1 MSPAVRYVFGFLGGL
16 LASGPLGL
24 FADQP
29 EIKFNRDI
37 RPLLSDR
44 CFKCHGPDSQ
54 TREAGLRLDRSEA
67 AVAELDSGER
77 AIVPSDLEQSELV
90 RRIRSTDPDLQMPPP
105 DSGKQL
111 SDREKELLEKWVRE
125 GAVYQPHWS
134 FVPPQR
140 TEPPTVKNED
150 WSKNPI
156 DRFVLARIES
166 AGLQPSSEA
175 PREKLIR
182 RAALDLTGLPPTPEE
197 MKAFFGDSSPDA
209 YQRMVDRY
217 LASPAYGEHLAR
229 TWLDLARY
237 ADSNG
242 YQYDTE
248 RQQWVWRDWVIDAFN
263 RNMPFDQFTIEQIAG
278 DLLPG
283 ATPQQRLATGFN
295 RNHGVTIEGGVID
308 EEYRT
313 EYVID
318 RVATTGGVWLGL
330 TLTCARCHDHKFD
343 PISQKD
349 FYQLMAFFN
358 QVPERGMNGFDP
370 QERIASPL
378 GSEVLEKYKQQLRQ
392 LRAELEVAQASAK
405 DEFVAWAERQR
416 KDPATAWQILK
427 PTKLNSTGGSTL
439 TLLDDQSVLVGGANP
454 QHDVYELTAT
464 TEQTGLTAVRLEA
477 LTHPSLP
484 GGGPGRHTNS
494 NFVLSEFELTA
505 VSKRDPRQSQIVKFV
520 RAEADYN
527 QENYNVA
534 KAIDGTVAGN
544 SGWAVDGP
552 SRKEPATALFVG
564 AEPFGYDGG
573 TELHIRLRHE
583 ANFSTHSVGRAR
595 LAVTSQAASE
605 VSINGLPAEIQEL
618 VRRPLGEFTA
628 EQRAK
633 LETFYFEVQSA
644 RGKALLAEIAR
655 VEQEQQNAFPPTMIM
670 REQETLRPTFVL
682 NRGQYDQPTEPVSA
696 GVPAVF
702 PQLSSEEK
710 PNRLAFAR
718 WLVSPQHPLTAR
730 VAVNRIWQRLFGV
743 GLVKTSEDFGLQ
755 GELPSDPEL
764 LDWLAT
770 EYIRSGWD
778 TKALYRLIL
787 TSATYRQTSDV
798 GRDTYL
804 RDPDNRLLAR
814 GPRFRLEAEEVRD
827 AALAVSGLLVN
838 KLGGPSV
845 YPYQPP
851 GLWTEL
857 NNRPGYSTEYPQG
870 KGEQLYRR
878 SLYSFWKRTVPLPM
892 LKILDAPDREV
903 CTLQR
908 SRTNTPLQALL
919 LWNAPQFV
927 EAARHLAL
935 RMLEQPPDA
944 ESDPAVVGFKLVT
957 GREAR
962 AEELAVMREH
972 FAAERARFAAD
983 EAAAKQLLGVGD
995 SPLKEGLSLVD
1006 YAAWTSVARMLLNLD
1021 EFITKE

>member
-1 MSPAVRYVFGFLGGL
+1 MSYSTRYILGCL
-16 LASGPLGL
+16 SGL
-24 FADQP
+24 FAFCPLVLLADGP
-29 EIKFNRDI
+29 DVKFNRDI
-37 RPLLSDR
+37 RPILSDR

-54 TREAGLRLDRSEA
+54 TREAGLRLDRAEA

-77 AIVPSDLEQSELV
+77 AIVPSDLEQSEVV

-111 SDREKELLEKWVRE
+111 SDREKELLEKWIRE
-125 GAVYQPHWS
+125 GAVYEPHWS

-140 TEPPTVKNED
+140 PELPSVKNEA
-150 WSKNPI
+150 WTANPI
-156 DRFVLARIES
+156 DRFVLARIEA
-166 AGLQPSSEA
+166 AGLQPSPEA
-175 PREKLIR
+175 SREKLIR
-182 RAALDLTGLPPTPEE
+182 RVALDLTGLPPTPEE
-197 MKAFFGDSSPDA
+197 IDAFLADSSPDA
-209 YQRMVDRY
+209 YQRMIDRY

-229 TWLDLARY
+229 NWLDLARY

-278 DLLPG
+278 DLLPN

-378 GSEVLEKYKQQLRQ
+378 GAEILRNYERQLMQLRG
-392 LRAELEVAQASAK
+392 ELEVAQAAAK
-405 DEFVAWAERQR
+405 DEFAVWAERMR
-416 KDPATAWQILK
+416 KGPATTWWILK
-427 PTKLNSTGGSTL
+427 PTGLNSTGGSTL
-439 TLLDDQSVLVGGANP
+439 TLLDDQSVLAGGANP
-454 QHDVYELTAT
+454 RHDVYELTAT
-464 TEQTGLTAVRLEA
+464 TDQTGLTAVRLEA

-505 VSKRDPRQSQIVKFV
+505 VSQRDPQQSQTVKFV

-527 QENYNVA
+527 QANYEVA
-534 KAIDGTVAGN
+534 KSIDGTAVGN

-552 SRKEPATALFVG
+552 SRKEPATALYI
-564 AEPFGYDGG
+564 AAQPFGYEGG
-573 TELHIRLRHE
+573 TELKFRLRHE
-583 ANFSTHSVGRAR
+583 ANFSTHGIGRAR
-595 LAVTSQAASE
+595 LSVTSQAASE
-605 VSINGLPAEIQEL
+605 VSINGLPTEIQEL
-618 VRRPLGEFTA
+618 VSKPLAELSD

-633 LETFYFEVQSA
+633 LEKYYFEVHSA
-644 RGKALLAEIAR
+644 RGQALLGEIAR
-655 VEQEQQNAFPPTMIM
+655 IKQEQQNAFPPTMIM
-670 REQETLRPTFVL
+670 REQESLRPTFVL
-682 NRGQYDQPTEPVSA
+682 NRGQYDQPTEQVSA

-702 PQLSSEEK
+702 PQLPPDEK

-778 TKALYRLIL
+778 TKALYQLIMN
-787 TSATYRQTSDV
+787 SATYRQTSDV
-798 GRDTYL
+798 GREAYL

-827 AALAVSGLLVN
+827 AALAVSGLLVH

-878 SLYSFWKRTVPLPM
+878 SVYSFWKRTVPLPM

-935 RMLEQPPDA
+935 RMLDETPGA
-944 ESDPAVVGFKLVT
+944 AADPAAHGFELVT
-957 GREAR
+957 GRAAK
-962 AEELAVMREH
+962 AEELTVLREH
-972 FAAERARFAAD
+972 FATELARFTAD
-983 EAAAKQLLGVGD
+983 EVAAKQLLGVGD
-995 SPLKEGLSLVD
+995 SPLREGLSLAE
-1006 YAAWTSVARMLLNLD
+1006 YAAWTSVARLLLNLD

>member
-1 MSPAVRYVFGFLGGL
+1 MNNSVRYVFAYLCGL
-16 LASGPLGL
+16 LACCPLLL
-24 FADQP
+24 FADEP

-37 RPLLSDR
+37 RPILSDR

-54 TREAGLRLDRSEA
+54 TREAGLRLDQAEA

-77 AIVPSDLEQSELV
+77 AIVPSDLEKSELV

-111 SDREKELLEKWVRE
+111 SDQEKKLLEKWVRE
-125 GAVYQPHWS
+125 GAVYEPHWA

-140 TEPPTVKNED
+140 PELPAVKNES
-150 WSKNPI
+150 WSANPI
-156 DRFVLARIES
+156 DRFVLARIEA
-166 AGLQPSSEA
+166 AGLQPSAEA

-182 RAALDLTGLPPTPEE
+182 RVALDLTGLPPTPDEIE
-197 MKAFFGDSSPDA
+197 AFLADSSPDA
-209 YQRMVDRY
+209 YQRVVDRY
-217 LASPAYGEHLAR
+217 LASPAYGEQLAR

-278 DLLPG
+278 DLLPE

-318 RVATTGGVWLGL
+318 RVATTGSVWLGL

-370 QERIASPL
+370 QESIASPL
-378 GSEVLEKYKQQLRQ
+378 GAEVLEKYDQQLRRLRSDLELVQ
-392 LRAELEVAQASAK
+392 SESQGELAAWVERMRAEPKPE
-405 DEFVAWAERQR
+405 
-416 KDPATAWQILK
+416 WQILQ
-427 PTKLNSTGGSTL
+427 PSGLNSSGGSTL
-439 TLLDDQSVLVGGANP
+439 TLLDDQSVLVGGGNP
-454 QHDVYELTAT
+454 QQDVYEITAKT
-464 TEQTGLTAVRLEA
+464 DQTGLTAVRLEA

-505 VSKRDPRQSQIVKFV
+505 VSVRDPQQTQSIKFA

-527 QENYNVA
+527 QANYEVA

-552 SRKEPATALFVG
+552 TRKEPATALFIA
-564 AEPFGYDGG
+564 AEPFGFEGG
-573 TELHIRLRHE
+573 TELKFRLRHE
-583 ANFSTHSVGRAR
+583 ASFSTHGVGRPR
-595 LAVTSQAASE
+595 LAVTSQPTGE
-605 VSINGLPAEIQEL
+605 VSLVGLPGEILEL
-618 VRRPLGEFTA
+618 VRRPLSELKP
-628 EQRAK
+628 EERAK
-633 LETFYFEVQSA
+633 LEQYYLELQSA
-644 RGKALLAEIAR
+644 RGKAVLTEIAR
-655 VEQEQQNAFPPTMIM
+655 VEKEKQNAFPPTMIM

-682 NRGQYDQPTEPVSA
+682 NRGQYDQPAEQVSA

-702 PQLSSEEK
+702 PKLAPDDK

-778 TKALYRLIL
+778 TKALYRLIM

-798 GRDTYL
+798 GREAYL

-935 RMLEQPPDA
+935 RMLEQKPGEA
-944 ESDPAVVGFKLVT
+944 ADPAACGFKLVT
-957 GREAR
+957 GREAK
-962 AEELAVMREH
+962 AEELAVIREH
-972 FAAERARFAAD
+972 FAAERTRFAAD

-995 SPLKEGLSLVD
+995 SPMNEGLSLAD

>member
-1 MSPAVRYVFGFLGGL
+1 MSYSTRYILGCLSGL
-16 LASGPLGL
+16 LVCCPLVL
-24 FADQP
+24 LADGSD
-29 EIKFNRDI
+29 IKFNRDI
-37 RPLLSDR
+37 RPILSDR

-54 TREAGLRLDRSEA
+54 TREAGLRLDRAEA
-67 AVAELDSGER
+67 AVAELDSGEQ

-111 SDREKELLEKWVRE
+111 SDREKELLEKWIRE
-125 GAVYQPHWS
+125 GAVYEPHWS

-140 TEPPTVKNED
+140 PELPSVKNEA
-150 WSKNPI
+150 WTANPI
-156 DRFVLARIES
+156 DRFVLARIEA
-166 AGLQPSSEA
+166 AGLQPSPESS
-175 PREKLIR
+175 REKLIR
-182 RAALDLTGLPPTPEE
+182 RVALDLTGLPPTPEE
-197 MKAFFGDSSPDA
+197 IEAFLADSSQEA

-229 TWLDLARY
+229 NWLDLARY

-278 DLLPG
+278 DLLPN

-378 GSEVLEKYKQQLRQ
+378 GSEILQNYERQLMQLRG
-392 LRAELEVAQASAK
+392 ELEVAQAAAK
-405 DEFVAWAERQR
+405 DEFAVWAERMR
-416 KDPATAWQILK
+416 KGPATTWQILK
-427 PTKLNSTGGSTL
+427 PTGLNSTGGSTL
-439 TLLDDQSVLVGGANP
+439 TLLDDQSVLAGGANP

-464 TEQTGLTAVRLEA
+464 TDQTGLTAVRLEA

-505 VSKRDPRQSQIVKFV
+505 VSQRDPQQSQTVKFV

-527 QENYNVA
+527 QANYEVA
-534 KAIDGTVAGN
+534 KSIDGTAAGN

-552 SRKEPATALFVG
+552 SRKEPATALYI
-564 AEPFGYDGG
+564 AARPFGYEGG
-573 TELHIRLRHE
+573 TELKFRLRQE
-583 ANFSTHSVGRAR
+583 ANFSTHGIGRAR
-595 LAVTSQAASE
+595 LSVTSQAASE
-605 VSINGLPAEIQEL
+605 VSINGLPTEIQEL
-618 VRRPLGEFTA
+618 VSKPPAELSD

-633 LETFYFEVQSA
+633 LEKYYFEVHSA
-644 RGKALLAEIAR
+644 RGQALLGEIAR
-655 VEQEQQNAFPPTMIM
+655 IKQEQQNAFPPTMIM
-670 REQETLRPTFVL
+670 REQESLRPTFVL
-682 NRGQYDQPTEPVSA
+682 NRGQYDQPTEQVSA

-702 PQLSSEEK
+702 PQLPPDEK

-718 WLVSPQHPLTAR
+718 WVVSPQHPLTAR

-778 TKALYRLIL
+778 TKALYRLIMN
-787 TSATYRQTSDV
+787 SATYRQTSDV
-798 GRDTYL
+798 GREAYL

-827 AALAVSGLLVN
+827 AALAVSGLLVH

-878 SLYSFWKRTVPLPM
+878 SVYSFWKRTVPLPM

-935 RMLEQPPDA
+935 RMLEQSPDA
-944 ESDPAVVGFKLVT
+944 ASDPAAIGFKLVT

-962 AEELAVMREH
+962 VEELTVLREH
-972 FAAERARFAAD
+972 FAAERARFTAD

-995 SPLKEGLSLVD
+995 SPLKEGLSLAE
-1006 YAAWTSVARMLLNLD
+1006 YAAWTSVARLLLNLD
-1021 EFITKE
+1021 EFIAKE